1 MSKTYK
7 VQGPDGFTYEVTMP
21 DNANEGAIVERVQA
35 FAKAEA
41 QQAGPTD
48 PEAPAAPTGPGTFL
62 ENASA
67 TAGQFM
73 DGFIP
78 GSRKFLAGAGA
89 VVGNGIAAAI
99 GRDDFDP
106 TEAYAT
112 GAASSDIDHAR
123 LEAE

>member
-1 MSKTYK
+1 MSKTYE

-21 DNANEGAIVERVQA
+21 DNADEGAIVERVQA

-41 QQAGPTD
+41 QQAGTTD

-62 ENASA
+62 ENAGA

-106 TEAYAT
+106 TEVYAT
-112 GAASSDIDHAR
+112 GAASSDIDHAQ